1 MTAAGDST
9 CSQLKQDTHILRLK
23 FQIFSIKK
31 TLRRRHALDLDI
43 VSRQDSRD
51 LGRLYASVQSTHT
64 HTHTVDTRQ
73 AAQPAQLA
81 EESSAGGQAD
91 GHGHMYRTSLPRG
104 AVSSS
109 SNAACFFTCVLF
121 FLVLLVFLCVLC
133 VSILFQMSCVC
144 MRTKTTTATTTTK
157 DTTRQRERERSEQKL
172 SGADVSSTGCKQQN
186 NTTHD
191 QFTWSCSFC
200 RPAADPPSSRCF
212 LYSLVFFSASQST
225 CRALSSCCFVY

>member
-31 TLRRRHALDLDI
+31 TLCRRHALDLDI
-43 VSRQDSRD
+43 VPRQDSRD

-64 HTHTVDTRQ
+64 HVHTVDTRQ

-104 AVSSS
+104 AVRVSSS

-144 MRTKTTTATTTTK
+144 MRTKTTTATRTTK
-157 DTTRQRERERSEQKL
+157 DKTRQKRQRKREKRTKIER
-172 SGADVSSTGCKQQN
+172 G
-186 NTTHD
+186 
-191 QFTWSCSFC
+191 
-200 RPAADPPSSRCF
+200 RCF
-212 LYSLVFFSASQST
+212 LNRLQA
-225 CRALSSCCFVY
+225 AK